1 MTHERFDALTDAF
14 IKECLGTKTTKG
26 ADYAEATD
34 RLANF
39 KQNAESLGL
48 TPFQVWAVYCSKHTD
63 SIYKAIK
70 RSPSYPKKSGEH
82 LSENIK
88 DVIVYSLLLLGLITE
103 LEENNGQTP

>member
-1 MTHERFDALTDAF
+1 M
-14 IKECLGTKTTKG
+14 GTKTTKG
-26 ADYAEATD
+26 ADYAESDD

-39 KQNAESLGL
+39 KQNAEALGL

-70 RSPSYPKKSGEH
+70 RNPSHPIKKGEH

-88 DVIVYSLLLLGLITE
+88 DVIVYHLLLLGLITE
-103 LEENNGQTP
+103 LEE